1 MQFVLVSNFYL
12 VSNQIPLNVR
22 IDGFKSVVLSHLSFN
37 GVFLQTLTVKNI
49 KRLNRQINWG
59 IKVCY
64 FCQNL
69 DQSIDLLIKDLILPA
84 ELFISK
90 VSLTKLQ
97 TDIRQ
102 WETSE
107 NFKMFTSRHNA
118 KQNKRGNQIIIKKK
132 TKTKRSNKS
141 LILKSFEK
149 WNKLP
154 SSIITFNSKTCF
166 TNVLT
171 EFLLY
176 RHKKV
181 PVSRQRVASKC
192 YFYLRKRKAT
202 I

>member
-1 MQFVLVSNFYL
+1 M
-12 VSNQIPLNVR
+12 
-22 IDGFKSVVLSHLSFN
+22 
-37 GVFLQTLTVKNI
+37 KNI
-49 KRLNRQINWG
+49 NRINRQINWG

-64 FCQNL
+64 FCQKV
-69 DQSIDLLIKDLILPA
+69 DHSIDLLIKDLILPT

-118 KQNKRGNQIIIKKK
+118 KQNKRRNQIIIKKK
-132 TKTKRSNKS
+132 TKTMRSNKS
-141 LILKSFEK
+141 LILKSVEK

-176 RHKKV
+176 QHKKV
-181 PVSRQRVASKC
+181 PVNRQIGASKS
-192 YFYLRKRKAT
+192 YFYL
-202 I
+202 